1 MWIIVYTC
9 LCMACDCQANFFT
22 ANYNCFLQLSY
33 YILIYIVLIFQHT
46 SMNWVF
52 FFLCEYR
59 ACIYWVYIS
68 FFHLFF
74 CLCGWPACILLFMS
88 LACKFLFGLCLSS
101 IYCLHLYDGS
111 AYMYLVNVIVLDVL
125 LLFMLLSSIYFIGLC
140 VPCLYYFCLCDCSKL
155 FLFIL
160 MHYI

>member
-88 LACKFLFGLCLSS
+88 LACKFLFGLCVYLAYIAC
-101 IYCLHLYDGS
+101 IYMMALHICIWL
-111 AYMYLVNVIVLDVL
+111 MW
-125 LLFMLLSSIYFIGLC
+125 LFWMC
-140 VPCLYYFCLCDCSKL
+140 YFCLCYCLAFISLACVCPVYIISAYAIVQSYFCL
-155 FLFIL
+155 F
-160 MHYI
+160 

>member
-52 FFLCEYR
+52 FLCEYR

-88 LACKFLFGLCLSS
+88 LACKFLFGLCVYLAYIAC
-101 IYCLHLYDGS
+101 IYMMALHICIWL
-111 AYMYLVNVIVLDVL
+111 MW
-125 LLFMLLSSIYFIGLC
+125 LFWMC
-140 VPCLYYFCLCDCSKL
+140 YFCLCYCLAFISLACVCPVYIISAYAIVQSYFCL
-155 FLFIL
+155 F
-160 MHYI
+160 